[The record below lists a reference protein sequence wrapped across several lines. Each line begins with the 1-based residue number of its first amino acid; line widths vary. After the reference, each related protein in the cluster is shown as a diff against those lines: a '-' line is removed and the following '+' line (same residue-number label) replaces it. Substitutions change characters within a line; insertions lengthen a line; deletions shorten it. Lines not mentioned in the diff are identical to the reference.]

1 MVSPRH
7 TIDASLWD
15 GQRRDVP
22 AVNAATLMFPAQHP
36 RRIARGSTDPKTLF
50 LGAYE
55 RFADQCR
62 AFDEPG
68 LAVIA
73 VDEDTCRPAGIVRLT
88 ARVGRPVAAIVG
100 RHDHCDLYLHAREDL
115 ALRQIAVVLEPVANW
130 TRGSTTIRYRMLDL
144 RTSEA
149 MKGEDGK
156 RIRGLVAEGPAIVR
170 CGGYTLFALPLG
182 DPSDWPETAED
193 AWSMLPARVY
203 LDEIPPDV
211 ARGSLPVMPRR
222 APELHVGASTLI
234 TRTPGVRDT
243 GMKLVQGDIAG
254 YLDLYLPTKEVTLA
268 IGESALRD
276 GVLIGRYDRCD
287 AKDVAGDDTSL
298 SRVHALLMRME
309 DRLVLLDTASSN
321 GTFERGQQVRLVVI
335 EADTELRLG
344 KKTFARWRAVTK

>member
-22 AVNAATLMFPAQHP
+22 ATNAATLMFPAAHP
-36 RRIARGSTDPKTLF
+36 RRIPRGSTDAKTLF
-50 LGAYE
+50 VGAYAK
-55 RFADQCR
+55 FADQCR

-88 ARVGRPVAAIVG
+88 TRVGRPVAAIVG
-100 RHDHCDLYLHAREDL
+100 RHDHCDLYLTGREDL
-115 ALRQIAVVLEPVANW
+115 SLRQLAVVLEPVADW
-130 TRGSTTIRYRMLDL
+130 VRGSTAIRYRMLDL
-144 RTSEA
+144 RTTEA
-149 MKGEDGK
+149 MMGEDGK

-182 DPSDWPETAED
+182 DPSDWPASPED

-203 LDEIPPDV
+203 LDEIPPDI

-222 APELHVGASTLI
+222 APELRLGSSTLI

-243 GMKLVQGDIAG
+243 GMRLVHGDSAG
-254 YLDLYLPTKEVTLA
+254 TLELYTPTKQVALA
-268 IGESALRD
+268 IGESALKD

-287 AKDVAGDDTSL
+287 AKDIAGDDTSL
-298 SRVHALLMRME
+298 SRVHALLMRIE
-309 DRLVLLDTASSN
+309 DRLLLIDTASSN
-321 GTFERGQQVRLVVI
+321 GTFEKGQQIRVVVI
-335 EADTELRLG
+335 ESDTELRLG
-344 KKTFARWRAVTK
+344 KKTYARWIATKK

>member
-1 MVSPRH
+1 M

-22 AVNAATLMFPAQHP
+22 AANSATLMFPAAHP
-36 RRIARGSTDPKTLF
+36 RRVARGSTDPKTLF
-50 LGAYE
+50 IAAYAK
-55 RFADQCR
+55 FVDACR

-88 ARVGRPVAAIVG
+88 ARVQRPVAAIVG

-115 ALRQIAVVLEPVANW
+115 SLRQLAVVLEPVASWQPGATN
-130 TRGSTTIRYRMLDL
+130 IRYRMLDL
-144 RTSEA
+144 RTTEA
-149 MKGEDGK
+149 MTGEDKK

-182 DPSDWPETAED
+182 DPSDWPQSAED

-203 LDEIPPDV
+203 LDEIPPDI
-211 ARGSLPVMPRR
+211 ARGSLPVIPQR
-222 APELHVGASTLI
+222 PPSLGASTI

-243 GMKLVQGDIAG
+243 GMPLVQGDVAG
-254 YLDLYLPTKEVTLA
+254 HLELYTPTKQVTLA
-268 IGESALRD
+268 IGESALED

-287 AKDVAGDDTSL
+287 AKDIAGDDTSL
-298 SRVHALLMRME
+298 SRVHALLMRIE
-309 DRLVLLDTASSN
+309 DRLLLLDTASSN
-321 GTFERGQQVRLVVI
+321 GTFERGEQVRVVVI

-344 KKTFARWRAVTK
+344 KKTYARWRAVSK

>member
-1 MVSPRH
+1 VVSPRH

-22 AVNAATLMFPAQHP
+22 AANAATLMFPAQHP

-50 LGAYE
+50 VGAYDK
-55 RFADQCR
+55 FVDACR

-73 VDEDTCRPAGIVRLT
+73 IDEDTCRPAGLVRLT

-100 RHDHCDLYLHAREDL
+100 RHDHCDLYLHGREDL
-115 ALRQIAVVLEPVANW
+115 SLRHLAVVLEPVASW
-130 TRGSTTIRYRMLDL
+130 TPGSTQVRYRVLDL

-182 DPSDWPETAED
+182 DPSDWPASAED
-193 AWSMLPARVY
+193 AWSMLPARIY
-203 LDEIPPDV
+203 LDELPSEI
-211 ARGSLPVMPRR
+211 ARGSLPVMPQR
-222 APELHVGASTLI
+222 LLGASTI

-243 GMKLVQGDIAG
+243 GMRLVQGDVAG
-254 YLDLYLPTKEVTLA
+254 YLELYAPTKQVTLA
-268 IGESALRD
+268 IGEAALTD
-276 GVLIGRYDRCD
+276 GVLIGRYERCD

-298 SRVHALLMRME
+298 SRVHALLMRIE
-309 DRLVLLDTASSN
+309 DRLLLIDTASSN
-321 GTFERGQQVRLVVI
+321 GTFEKGQQIRIVVI
-335 EADTELRLG
+335 DADTEMRLG
-344 KKTFARWRAVTK
+344 KKTYARWFAAKK